1 MAERFEAQLLDG
13 LVNNFT
19 MGELQTLCMQLGVNP
34 ERLAQRNL
42 DELARELIGYTGRR
56 SQWNDLIARLRAER
70 PLIQWPDFPEK
81 VESTPTTNIPLQ
93 RPPAATHFTGRAPEL
108 AALLA
113 ALQPGR
119 VVTLYGPGGI
129 GKTALAAEALRA
141 LLAEQNPPPTPPEGR
156 GAGLPLPPGEGRGEV
171 ALPLPLGEG
180 WGEGLPPRFPG
191 GVLFHTFYTRPAA
204 AEAAADFARAY
215 GRDPNP
221 DPFAALGAALRGRV
235 ALLILD
241 GAEEADDL
249 HQLLARRDR
258 CGVLI
263 TSRKR
268 ADVVDVGIEV
278 ERLPL
283 DKALALLWVM
293 AHPAGPFPAPDTLAA
308 PDPLAASD
316 PLPNPLP
323 EGEGAGPWEGEAAR
337 EICELV
343 GNLPLALRLAGA
355 YLFQHDEKP
364 AEYRA
369 WLRAS
374 TLAALDFGQRRADS
388 VPILM
393 AKSVA
398 QLSDTGRA
406 ALGVAG
412 CLALAPF
419 DVAPMAAALAVDE
432 RAARRAL
439 GELVN
444 YELLRRPAE
453 RYETTHALVY
463 AYARDRLPVEPPALR
478 RLGEYFAALAEAE
491 SAKGLPGYQRLDPE
505 RGHILAVLPRLAAA
519 GEWATANQ
527 IVWTVADHGGYL
539 ELQGYPRDRIAALE
553 VGLTAAQALGQ
564 RYDKS
569 NHLNNLGLAYAYLGQ
584 VTRAIEFHEEALS
597 ISRETGDKYNEGYIL
612 GSLGSAY
619 RNLAQAARA
628 IEFYEAALAIAREI
642 GDQRVEGNAL
652 GGLGVA
658 YTDLGQVM
666 QAIEFHEAALAV
678 AREAGN
684 RRGEGVHLCNL
695 GIAYRTLGQVERAIA
710 FYEAAL
716 VIDQQIGD
724 QRGEG
729 ADLGNLGTA
738 YADLGQTARAIEL
751 YEAALVVAHDI
762 GDRQGEE
769 ISLGNLGLA
778 YVDLGQAARAIGFH
792 EAALDVARE
801 IGDRRSEGADLGNL
815 GNAYYSLGE
824 YESAIGYY
832 EAALAVS
839 RNNGDRR
846 GEGTRLGNLGLAYA
860 ALGQVE
866 RAIEFYEAALAVARE
881 IGDRRGEG
889 NDLYNRA
896 LALEQLARPNEA
908 IESMAAALAVYESI
922 DAPTDAADAREE
934 LARLRGAAG

>member
-1 MAERFEAQLLDG
+1 MDAPDPSPLDFD
-13 LVNNFT
+13 LR
-19 MGELQTLCMQLGVNP
+19 L
-34 ERLAQRNL
+34 RLAADRVLRAVTLRRQAKVAVLASAALSIVAAVQPGLLPPDLIVLKDLLNVGAISSLLQDVAAGDKLTDEQIAARMAATLPLNRL
-42 DELARELIGYTGRR
+42 DELAIGQRDLLRALTSQDTWRQQMLRLQKEDIETG
-56 SQWNDLIARLRAER
+56 ARLLAAFA
-70 PLIQWPDFPEK
+70 PLPGDLAAIQASLAQTATREQLDDLTRLIKEH
-81 VESTPTTNIPLQ
+81 VLPLQ
-93 RPPAATHFTGRAPEL
+93 TQRVPPVPLQLPPAATHFTGRAPEL

-119 VVTLYGPGGI
+119 IVTLYGPGGI
-129 GKTALAAEALRA
+129 GKTALSAEALRA

-156 GAGLPLPPGEGRGEV
+156 GAGLPLPPGEGWGEGV
-171 ALPLPLGEG
+171 RLPLPLGEGWGEGVRLPLPLGEG

-191 GVLFHTFYTRPAA
+191 GVLFHTFYGRPAA

-215 GRDPNP
+215 GLDPNP

-283 DKALALLWVM
+283 DKALELLWVM
-293 AHPAGPFPAPDTLAA
+293 AHPAGPFLG
-308 PDPLAASD
+308 PDPLAAPEPLPAPD

-374 TLAALDFGQRRADS
+374 TLAALDFGQRRDKS
-388 VPILM
+388 VPVLM

-398 QLSDTGRA
+398 QLSDAGRA

-412 CLALAPF
+412 CLALTPF

-478 RLGEYFAALAEAE
+478 RLGAYYNSLARTE

-505 RGHILAVLPRLAAA
+505 RGHILALLPRLAAA
-519 GEWATANQ
+519 GEWATANRL
-527 IVWTVADHGGYL
+527 VWAVHSWLGI
-539 ELQGYPRDRIAALE
+539 QGYPRDRIGALE
-553 VGLTAAQALGQ
+553 VGLAAAQALNDQ
-564 RYDKS
+564 YD
-569 NHLNNLGLAYAYLGQ
+569 
-584 VTRAIEFHEEALS
+584 
-597 ISRETGDKYNEGYIL
+597 
-612 GSLGSAY
+612 
-619 RNLAQAARA
+619 QAAH
-628 IEFYEAALAIAREI
+628 
-642 GDQRVEGNAL
+642 L
-652 GGLGVA
+652 G
-658 YTDLGQVM
+658 
-666 QAIEFHEAALAV
+666 H
-678 AREAGN
+678 
-684 RRGEGVHLCNL
+684 
-695 GIAYRTLGQVERAIA
+695 
-710 FYEAAL
+710 
-716 VIDQQIGD
+716 
-724 QRGEG
+724 
-729 ADLGNLGTA
+729 LGNA
-738 YADLGQTARAIEL
+738 YADLGQ
-751 YEAALVVAHDI
+751 V
-762 GDRQGEE
+762 
-769 ISLGNLGLA
+769 
-778 YVDLGQAARAIGFH
+778 ARAIGQYD
-792 EAALDVARE
+792 EALEIYRE
-801 IGDRRSEGADLGNL
+801 IGDRHNEG
-815 GNAYYSLGE
+815 
-824 YESAIGYY
+824 
-832 EAALAVS
+832 VW
-839 RNNGDRR
+839 
-846 GEGTRLGNLGLAYA
+846 LGNLGLAYA
-860 ALGQVE
+860 DLGQVE
-866 RAIEFYEAALAVARE
+866 RAIELYEAALAVARE

-889 NDLYNRA
+889 QRLGNLGIAYRNLGQVER
-896 LALEQLARPNEA
+896 A
-908 IESMAAALAVYESI
+908 IELYEAALAV
-922 DAPTDAADAREE
+922 AREIGDRRGE
-934 LARLRGAAG
+934 GADLGNMGNAYADLGQVERAIEVYEAALAVAREIGDRRGAGNHLGNLGTAYLDLGKVEQAIEP